1 MEKATLTVKE
11 AAQVI
16 GVSLPTM
23 YEITEQ
29 ENFYPLLRLGRKK
42 LVLKDRLR
50 EWMYEQT
57 APKQSNTAN

>member
-29 ENFYPLLRLGRKK
+29 ESFYPLLRLGRKK
-42 LVLKDRLR
+42 LILKDRLR
-50 EWMYEQT
+50 EWMYDQT
-57 APKQSNTAN
+57 APKQQ

>member
-16 GVSLPTM
+16 GVSLPIM

-29 ENFYPLLRLGRKK
+29 ESFFPLLRVGRRK
-42 LVLKDRLR
+42 LIVKDRLR
-50 EWMYEQT
+50 EWMQIQT
-57 APKQSNTAN
+57 APKQ

>member
-29 ENFYPLLRLGRKK
+29 ESFYPLPRLGRKK
-42 LVLKDRLR
+42 LILKDRLR
-50 EWMYEQT
+50 EWMYDQT
-57 APKQSNTAN
+57 APKQQ